1 MIELLRAMKN
11 FLYSSPARMPS
22 VYHEHC
28 GKPGPKSNDYL
39 PPPEAR
45 VFKSR
50 SAPNS
55 PLLGQRKPL
64 IPSRPSSR
72 TARSQSQVSDKLATA
87 KVPRSP
93 RVGRSRSFNNKAE
106 QRNSLGKVWHP
117 GCLRCEECGRRL
129 NPGQHS
135 EHRGIPYCN
144 IPCYSLLFGPGGY
157 GRGGTESYQYFDEKL
172 TPAELDA
179 LRNEIIPKLK
189 EYNMFFEGRKALQ
202 LTSKEVGGR
211 IIMEGV
217 LKVYWGLKIPV
228 TLASHNLSYW
238 RKRNLKEQNGILKNT
253 SVKNK
258 DTIGRGR
265 TSSLEKILA
274 RRRITVNNRNIPDA
288 GDQRTILDFTVQSAE
303 GRTTFTPPYGT
314 STNLRVTSRTRTRE
328 VVKMLMTKFQITD
341 SPQNF
346 NLYVVYDNGSIRQL
360 QKEEFPLH
368 VRLLLGPSEEAA
380 KIFVMEADDTNNI
393 SHEVAQYIHFATP
406 VLQAFLDK
414 YQEEEDREVER
425 IKQNYMLY
433 REKLKER
440 LAEISTA
447 V

>member
-1 MIELLRAMKN
+1 M
-11 FLYSSPARMPS
+11 LYFRSTTCGFERRMPS
-22 VYHEHC
+22 IYHEHC
-28 GKPGPKSNDYL
+28 GKPGPKSNDYV

-45 VFKSR
+45 FFKSR

-55 PLLGQRKPL
+55 PLLGERKPL
-64 IPSRPSSR
+64 FPPRASPR
-72 TARSQSQVSDKLATA
+72 TPRVLNQVSNKLAAAA
-87 KVPRSP
+87 KSSKPGK
-93 RVGRSRSFNNKAE
+93 VGRSRSFNSKAE

-117 GCLRCEECGRRL
+117 GCLRCEECGKRL

-157 GRGGTESYQYFDEKL
+157 GRGGTESYQYFADEKL

-179 LRNEIIPKLK
+179 LRNELIPKLK
-189 EYNMFFEGRKALQ
+189 EYNTFFEGRKALQ

-211 IIMEGV
+211 IILEGV

-238 RKRNLKEQNGILKNT
+238 RRRSQKEQNGLMKGAAIR
-253 SVKNK
+253 NK
-258 DTIGRGR
+258 DSFRAR

-288 GDQRTILDFTVQSAE
+288 GDQRTILDFTVQSPE
-303 GRTTFTPPYGT
+303 GRTTFTPPFGT

-341 SPQNF
+341 APQNF

-360 QKEEFPLH
+360 LKEEFPLH

-380 KIFVMEADDTNNI
+380 KIFVMEADETNNI
-393 SHEVAQYIHFATP
+393 SHEVAQYIHFAMP

-414 YQEEEDREVER
+414 YQEEEEKEVER

-433 REKLKER
+433 RQKLKER

>member
-1 MIELLRAMKN
+1 MIELLRALKN
-11 FLYSSPARMPS
+11 FLHSSSGKMPS

-45 VFKSR
+45 IFKSR

-55 PLLGQRKPL
+55 PLVSERRSL
-64 IPSRPSSR
+64 IPRDSPRLTR
-72 TARSQSQVSDKLATA
+72 GLSQVSEKLAGGKGA
-87 KVPRSP
+87 KSSK
-93 RVGRSRSFNNKAE
+93 VGRSKSFHGKAE

-117 GCLRCEECGRRL
+117 GCLRCEECGKRL

-157 GRGGTESYQYFDEKL
+157 GRGGTESYQYFADDKL
-172 TPAELDA
+172 TPAELDTI
-179 LRNEIIPKLK
+179 RNEIIPKLR
-189 EYNMFFEGRKALQ
+189 EYNIFFEGRKALQ

-211 IIMEGV
+211 LILEGV
-217 LKVYWGLKIPV
+217 LKIYWGLKIPV

-238 RKRNLKEQNGILKNT
+238 RRRSQKEQNGY
-253 SVKNK
+253 SRSASKNK
-258 DTIGRGR
+258 DGFRQR
-265 TSSLEKILA
+265 TSSLEKVLA
-274 RRRITVNNRNIPDA
+274 RRRSLVNKNIPDA
-288 GDQRTILDFTVQSAE
+288 GDQRTILDFTVQSPE
-303 GRTTFTPPYGT
+303 GRTTFIPPYGT
-314 STNLRVTSRTRTRE
+314 STNLRVTSRTKTRE
-328 VVKMLMTKFQITD
+328 VIKMLMTKFQITD
-341 SPQNF
+341 GPQKF
-346 NLYVVYDNGSIRQL
+346 NLYVVYDQGSIRQL

-368 VRLLLGPSEEAA
+368 SRLLLGPSEEAA

-393 SHEVAQYIHFATP
+393 SYEVAQYIHFATP

-414 YQEEEDREVER
+414 YQEEEEKEVER
-425 IKQNYMLY
+425 IKQSYMLY
-433 REKLKER
+433 RQKLQER

>member
-1 MIELLRAMKN
+1 MLCANKYLYYMTREMTRANNNGLHVSFACLPFESPNPSPYAFTSLCSSLQGKTHLESQKGEFAFNQKKIVMTECHKCGKLVY
-11 FLYSSPARMPS
+11 FGTFQYSSLWYFA
-22 VYHEHC
+22 
-28 GKPGPKSNDYL
+28 
-39 PPPEAR
+39 
-45 VFKSR
+45 
-50 SAPNS
+50 
-55 PLLGQRKPL
+55 
-64 IPSRPSSR
+64 
-72 TARSQSQVSDKLATA
+72 
-87 KVPRSP
+87 
-93 RVGRSRSFNNKAE
+93 AE
-106 QRNSLGKVWHP
+106 QRNSLGKAWHP

-179 LRNEIIPKLK
+179 LRNEVIPKLK
-189 EYNMFFEGRKALQ
+189 EYNTFFEGRKALQ
-202 LTSKEVGGR
+202 LTSKE
-211 IIMEGV
+211 
-217 LKVYWGLKIPV
+217 
-228 TLASHNLSYW
+228 
-238 RKRNLKEQNGILKNT
+238 
-253 SVKNK
+253 
-258 DTIGRGR
+258 GRGR

-274 RRRITVNNRNIPDA
+274 RRQITVNNRNIPDA
-288 GDQRTILDFTVQSAE
+288 GDQRTILDFTVQATDFCCGSQYFHYSAE

-393 SHEVAQYIHFATP
+393 SYEVTKTCA
-406 VLQAFLDK
+406 AF
-414 YQEEEDREVER
+414 
-425 IKQNYMLY
+425 YMLY

>member
-1 MIELLRAMKN
+1 MDDLLSFER
-11 FLYSSPARMPS
+11 RMPS
-22 VYHEHC
+22 IYHEHC

-39 PPPEAR
+39 PPPGTR
-45 VFKSR
+45 FFKSR

-55 PLLGQRKPL
+55 PLLGPRKPL
-64 IPSRPSSR
+64 IPSRASPR
-72 TARSQSQVSDKLATA
+72 PTRGLNQVPDGQTIA
-87 KVPRSP
+87 KSLKTS

-106 QRNSLGKVWHP
+106 QRNSLGKAWHP

-179 LRNEIIPKLK
+179 LRNEVIPKLK
-189 EYNMFFEGRKALQ
+189 EYNTFFEGRKALQ
-202 LTSKEVGGR
+202 LTSKEAGGR
-211 IIMEGV
+211 IMLEGV
-217 LKVYWGLKIPV
+217 LKVYWGLKVPV

-238 RKRNLKEQNGILKNT
+238 RRRSQKEQNGILRNT
-253 SVKNK
+253 AVKNK
-258 DTIGRGR
+258 GTIGRGR

-274 RRRITVNNRNIPDA
+274 RRQITVNNRNIPDA

-393 SHEVAQYIHFATP
+393 SYEVAQYIHFATP

-414 YQEEEDREVER
+414 YQEEEEREVER
-425 IKQNYMLY
+425 IKKNYMLY